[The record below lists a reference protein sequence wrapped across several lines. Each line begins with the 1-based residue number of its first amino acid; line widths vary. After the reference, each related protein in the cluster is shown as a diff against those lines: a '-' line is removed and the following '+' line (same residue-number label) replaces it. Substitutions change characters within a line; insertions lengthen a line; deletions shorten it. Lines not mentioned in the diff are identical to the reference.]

1 MCLTRTLQ
9 EVFREAYFLKAEGL
23 KQIGVGKKK
32 KGLKGKIQTPEESQW
47 IVSGRNRNKTQQHA
61 AEPEQGICI
70 RMQSAFLPPPSPV
83 HTDAQTRLSYWPH
96 ADMAEKIH
104 CKDPLATPSCPWPV
118 SGGSGLS
125 PAAWAAGGDG
135 MPRQSRDSPRQD
147 KFRMCR
153 DIQLNQAQHKR
164 TTPGR
169 AFRLEVLRKSLHS
182 HWLFL

>member
-9 EVFREAYFLKAEGL
+9 EVFREPSFLKAEGL
-23 KQIGVGKKK
+23 KQIGVGKK

-47 IVSGRNRNKTQQHA
+47 IVSGWNRNKTQQHA

-104 CKDPLATPSCPWPV
+104 CKDPLASPLISMACFGRLRFEPSSLGCWWGWDATAEQRF
-118 SGGSGLS
+118 SQ
-125 PAAWAAGGDG
+125 AG
-135 MPRQSRDSPRQD
+135 
-147 KFRMCR
+147 
-153 DIQLNQAQHKR
+153 
-164 TTPGR
+164 
-169 AFRLEVLRKSLHS
+169 
-182 HWLFL
+182 